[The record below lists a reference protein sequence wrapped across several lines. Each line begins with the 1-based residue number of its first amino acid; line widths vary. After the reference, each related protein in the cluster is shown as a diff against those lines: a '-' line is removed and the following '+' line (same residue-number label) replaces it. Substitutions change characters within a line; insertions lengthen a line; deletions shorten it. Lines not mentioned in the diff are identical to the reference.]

1 MNKIYAV
8 NEISSIV
15 APILEA
21 FGVER
26 AWVFGSYA
34 RGEATE
40 SSDIDYRNSVC
51 MSLLQIGEL
60 TGHLSEDY
68 RETTKELVYWPAIKG
83 MRNVFAHDYG
93 AIDYDRV
100 WDTVIEDIPILLEFC
115 QKENLS
121 YQIAEQEEELQ
132 DEDMER

>member
-40 SSDIDYRNSVC
+40 SSDIDYRNLVC

-68 RETTKELVYWPAIKG
+68 RETT
-83 MRNVFAHDYG
+83 
-93 AIDYDRV
+93 
-100 WDTVIEDIPILLEFC
+100 
-115 QKENLS
+115 
-121 YQIAEQEEELQ
+121 
-132 DEDMER
+132 

>member
-40 SSDIDYRNSVC
+40 SNDIDYRNSVC

-68 RETTKELVYWPAIKG
+68 RETT
-83 MRNVFAHDYG
+83 
-93 AIDYDRV
+93 
-100 WDTVIEDIPILLEFC
+100 
-115 QKENLS
+115 
-121 YQIAEQEEELQ
+121 
-132 DEDMER
+132 